1 MKIDKK
7 ENLMIITADEGMVL
21 TEWREDEDI
30 LDFTYCT
37 TMYAPVLYDPSYV
50 REITEM
56 EKDMLESEQ
65 LRILAEMEK

>member
-21 TEWREDEDI
+21 TEWRENEDI

-37 TMYAPVLYDPSYV
+37 TMYAPVLYDTSYV
-50 REITEM
+50 REITES
-56 EKDMLESEQ
+56 EKDILETEQ

>member
-37 TMYAPVLYDPSYV
+37 TMYTPVLYDPSYV

-56 EKDMLESEQ
+56 KKDILESEQ
-65 LRILAEMEK
+65 LRILTEMEK

>member
-7 ENLMIITADEGMVL
+7 ENLMIITADEGMIL
-21 TEWREDEDI
+21 TEWRENEDI

-37 TMYAPVLYDPSYV
+37 AMYTPVLYDISYV
-50 REITEM
+50 REITES
-56 EKDMLESEQ
+56 EKDKLESEQ

>member
-7 ENLMIITADEGMVL
+7 ENLMIITADEGMIL

-37 TMYAPVLYDPSYV
+37 TMYTPVLYDTSYV

-56 EKDMLESEQ
+56 EKDILETEQ
-65 LRILAEMEK
+65 LRILTEMEK